1 VGFAVST
8 RFYDDL
14 PVKSRA
20 GSIIPPIKLSPQFP
34 IKLMCRMPR
43 LWLFELF

>member
-8 RFYDDL
+8 RFYDYL

-20 GSIIPPIKLSPQFP
+20 GSIIYSIYFTPQFP
-34 IKLMCRMPR
+34 IKLMCLIPR
-43 LWLFELF
+43 RWLF